1 MASTG
6 IDHPV
11 LTRQIKH
18 KKQEHDMQPTILES
32 QNLTVAEEIEALR
45 SALRKADAGIANS
58 AISRAQQLAEGA
70 YEAEFARSD
79 DHDRAQAKYIETER
93 NVLEEELCRIPETV
107 KIIVG
112 AANTATPAW
121 QAWRD
126 RFEFDAYEHLADVY
140 SLDTTIVIVTVDD
153 ADPARYATIHSAS
166 STHALL
172 RDIGWDVALQE
183 IADTVSD
190 EVEEEFA

>member
-1 MASTG
+1 M
-6 IDHPV
+6 
-11 LTRQIKH
+11 
-18 KKQEHDMQPTILES
+18 
-32 QNLTVAEEIEALR
+32 
-45 SALRKADAGIANS
+45 
-58 AISRAQQLAEGA
+58 
-70 YEAEFARSD
+70 
-79 DHDRAQAKYIETER
+79 
-93 NVLEEELCRIPETV
+93 CRIPETV

-172 RDIGWDVALQE
+172 RDIEWDVALQE

>member
-1 MASTG
+1 M
-6 IDHPV
+6 
-11 LTRQIKH
+11 K
-18 KKQEHDMQPTILES
+18 PTILES
-32 QNLTVAEEIEALR
+32 QNITIAEEIEALR
-45 SALRKADAGIANS
+45 SALRKADAGIAES

-70 YEAEFARSD
+70 YEGEFARSD
-79 DHDRAQAKYIETER
+79 DHDLAQAKYIETER

-107 KIIVG
+107 KVVVG
-112 AANTATPAW
+112 IANESTPAW

-126 RFEFDAYEHLADVY
+126 RFEFDAYELLDCG
-140 SLDTTIVIVTVDD
+140 LDTTIVLVTVDD

-172 RDIGWDVALQE
+172 RDIEWDVALQE
-183 IADTVSD
+183 IADSVSD

>member
-1 MASTG
+1 M
-6 IDHPV
+6 
-11 LTRQIKH
+11 K
-18 KKQEHDMQPTILES
+18 PTILET
-32 QNLTVAEEIEALR
+32 QPTVAEEIEALR
-45 SALRKADAGIANS
+45 AALRKADAGIAES
-58 AISRAQQLAEGA
+58 VLSRAQQLAELS
-70 YEAEFARSD
+70 YEAEYGRSD
-79 DHDRAQAKYIETER
+79 DHERAQAKYIETER

-112 AANTATPAW
+112 AANTTTPAW

-126 RFEFDAYEHLADVY
+126 RFEFDAYDHLDSY
-140 SLDTTIVIVTVDD
+140 GLDTTIVIVTVDD
-153 ADPARYATIHSAS
+153 ADPARYATIHSAI

-172 RDIGWDVALQE
+172 RDIDWDVALQE

>member
-1 MASTG
+1 M
-6 IDHPV
+6 
-11 LTRQIKH
+11 K
-18 KKQEHDMQPTILES
+18 PTILET
-32 QNLTVAEEIEALR
+32 QPTVAEEIEALR
-45 SALRKADAGIANS
+45 SALRKADAGIAES
-58 AISRAQQLAEGA
+58 AIKRAAALAEGA
-70 YEAEFARSD
+70 YEGEFARSN
-79 DHDRAQAKYIETER
+79 DHERSQTKYIETER
-93 NVLEEELCRIPETV
+93 NVLEEELCRLPETV

-112 AANTATPAW
+112 IANTSTPAW

-172 RDIGWDVALQE
+172 RDIEWDVALQE

>member
-1 MASTG
+1 M
-6 IDHPV
+6 
-11 LTRQIKH
+11 K
-18 KKQEHDMQPTILES
+18 PTILET
-32 QNLTVAEEIEALR
+32 QPTVNDEIEALR
-45 SALRKADAGIANS
+45 SALRKADAGIAES
-58 AISRAQQLAEGA
+58 ALSRAQQLAELA
-70 YEAEFARSD
+70 YEAEYGRSD

-107 KIIVG
+107 KVVVG
-112 AANTATPAW
+112 IANTTTPAW

-153 ADPARYATIHSAS
+153 ADPARYATIHSAI

-172 RDIGWDVALQE
+172 RDIDWDVALQE